1 MLRPL
6 TLLRATEKKQLWKRF
21 SAQERVAD
29 TPFVSHRELPS
40 VTITTAG
47 DVQTRAICIEQ
58 IFFKLFCL
66 FHLIGKTLRIPSEI
80 YPTENPRPRGGCR
93 IS

>member
-6 TLLRATEKKQLWKRF
+6 TLLRATEKKF
-21 SAQERVAD
+21 SKEFSTQDRAGD
-29 TPFVSHRELPS
+29 TSYVSGREHPT

-80 YPTENPRPRGGCR
+80 YPTENPRPRRGCR